1 MRRGGAMPPK
11 TEGKDEKDKPADA
24 RTAGGAASRE
34 KVARE
39 LNREELE
46 ALRRKLQAKFH

>member
-1 MRRGGAMPPK
+1 MPPK

-24 RTAGGAASRE
+24 RTAAGGAATRE
-34 KVARE
+34 KPDRE